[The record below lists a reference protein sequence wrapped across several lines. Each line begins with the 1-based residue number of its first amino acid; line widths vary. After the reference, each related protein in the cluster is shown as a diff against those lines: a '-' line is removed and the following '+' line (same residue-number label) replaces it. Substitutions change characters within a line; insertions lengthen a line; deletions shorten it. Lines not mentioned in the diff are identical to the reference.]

1 MATFT
6 YTPDFGAAYEVKPN
20 VRMTKFGDG
29 YEQRQA
35 NAPFNTQP
43 KKWSLRFSLRSDTE
57 TAAIISFL
65 EAQNAVSSF
74 DWTDINGVA
83 GKYVCRSWNRVKEKA
98 NLNTVTCEFDQVF
111 EP

>member
-6 YTPDFGAAYEVKPN
+6 YTPDFGAAFEVKPN
-20 VRMTKFGDG
+20 VRVSKFGDG

-35 NAPFNTQP
+35 SGINTQP
-43 KKWSLRFSLRSDTE
+43 KNWSLRFSLRSDSEANAIE
-57 TAAIISFL
+57 TFLAAQ
-65 EAQNAVSSF
+65 AGVQSF

-83 GKYVCRSWNRVKEKA
+83 GKYVCRAWNRVKDRT
-98 NLNTVTCEFDQVF
+98 NLNTITATFEQVY